1 MAVDF
6 SSTSASSASSAVQL
20 NPAPPPVADGHRW
33 LSWALG
39 GWIVLMAA
47 LAGKSIVEPLQHT
60 VYTTFSDTSRNWW
73 SGVSLYQYWEYSHEI
88 PREYYYS
95 PTFAVAI
102 SPLAIWPEWLG
113 GLCWGMGSAVLLLVA
128 LRMFYR
134 GVLPSGRWPAAHE
147 GKFLMLA
154 LVGSL
159 RSFWSGQ
166 SNALIVALVL
176 LGAVAIVRG
185 RWWRG
190 AWCLALPV
198 HIKVWPLAVGGLLG
212 AQWPRRFVPRFAVAV
227 VALGLIPF
235 LTKPAA
241 TVAEHYKEWFESL
254 CTRQTSVVRYAGYRD
269 AWTIWEAL
277 SSPVN
282 PRAYLALQAAGA
294 LAVLGWCLNRGRRA
308 IGYPS
313 PSKGEIWGGGGGK
326 ASVPERRLAATR
338 SLPSGA
344 REGGFEAKIRQ
355 QLVLTIAA
363 WSSWQLLLGP
373 GTERL
378 TYILIAPAL
387 AWGMIASYT
396 VQRGRVWITLAFC
409 ATYIFDFGR
418 LEHYL
423 AGISPLALA
432 VQPCGVLIFVG
443 WLLRFGSAPELWNG
457 ASSAAAVGEKWTGK
471 RLRVLDLRRPSRAAA
486 LAEVAWRF
494 GFTAEQASHPRS
506 VQRPDTTATTAAD
519 CNEIDSP
526 IA

>member
-1 MAVDF
+1 MTAAKNQ
-6 SSTSASSASSAVQL
+6 ASRLTPS
-20 NPAPPPVADGHRW
+20 PAQSPDAAAERVSGRRW
-33 LSWALG
+33 LAWALT

-47 LAGKSIVEPLQHT
+47 VAGKSIVEPLQHT

-73 SGVSLYQYWEYSHEI
+73 SGVSLYQYWQYSHEI

-113 GLCWGMGSAVLLLVA
+113 GLWWGVGSAVLLLVA
-128 LRMFYR
+128 LRLFYR
-134 GVLPSGRWPAAHE
+134 DVLPSGRWPAAHE
-147 GKFLMLA
+147 GKFLLLA

-198 HIKVWPLAVGGLLG
+198 HIKVWPFALAGLLG
-212 AQWPRRFVPRFAVAV
+212 AQWPRRFVPRFALVV

-241 TVAEHYKEWFESL
+241 TVAEQYKEWFESL
-254 CTRQTSVVRYAGYRD
+254 CTRQTGVVRYAGYRD
-269 AWTIWEAL
+269 AWTIWEAV

-282 PRAYLALQAAGA
+282 PRAFLALQAAGA
-294 LAVLGWCLNRGRRA
+294 LAVLGWCFTRGRQGA
-308 IGYPS
+308 TPQQ
-313 PSKGEIWGGGGGK
+313 
-326 ASVPERRLAATR
+326 RL
-338 SLPSGA
+338 
-344 REGGFEAKIRQ
+344 
-355 QLVLTIAA
+355 VWTIAA

-378 TYILIAPAL
+378 TYILIAPVL
-387 AWGMIASYT
+387 AWGLVASYAAR
-396 VQRGRVWITLAFC
+396 RGRFWITLAFS

-418 LEHYL
+418 LEHFL

-443 WLLRFGSAPELWNG
+443 WLLRYGGRPEIW
-457 ASSAAAVGEKWTGK
+457 
-471 RLRVLDLRRPSRAAA
+471 
-486 LAEVAWRF
+486 
-494 GFTAEQASHPRS
+494 
-506 VQRPDTTATTAAD
+506 AAD
-519 CNEIDSP
+519 AIPEFSP
-526 IA
+526 SGSPNRLFGAGSLASRELSPPGGPRVVLPAA